1 MAVASVQHLW
11 VHGRGS
17 IPILQLVH
25 GIWKHGILKKVLYIP
40 KLRTNLFSIGQ
51 ATNIGI
57 FTTCK

>member
-1 MAVASVQHLW
+1 MAVANVQHLW
-11 VHGRGS
+11 VHGCN

-57 FTTCK
+57 FPTYK

>member
-1 MAVASVQHLW
+1 MAIASVQHLW

-40 KLRTNLFSIGQ
+40 NLFSIGQ